1 MKPNEPFLFTIQ
13 YLQYGVN
20 HEADQY
26 VHQCYVN
33 ADGAIVKVSPDM
45 SDCPSETFSAVETK
59 HGWKKI
65 EKRDLVVLENG
76 KPYVYP
82 LALFLS
88 NTPVVYEA
96 PKPKSYGLF
105 GLVIAA

>member
-1 MKPNEPFLFTIQ
+1 MTCNEPLLFTIQ

-20 HEADQY
+20 HEADPY
-26 VHQCYVN
+26 VHQCHVN
-33 ADGAIVKVSPDM
+33 DDGAIVKLSPDM
-45 SDCPSETFSAVETK
+45 SDWPSDTFSAVETK

-88 NTPVVYEA
+88 TPPVVYET
-96 PKPKSYGLF
+96 PKTKSGGFF
-105 GLVIAA
+105 GLVIVN